1 VIKINAS
8 VTDNDYGMKEIID
21 NIRDAAK
28 FVDIGIQPDETEELL
43 KIAAIH
49 EFGGTINMP
58 ARSQQIFRKINKDG
72 DFSKSTGSRF
82 VKKDKSNFAS
92 WVTIPAYTIT
102 IPARPYIRSTV
113 DTNEEKYGRTAESLG
128 KRIADGKVHKADALA
143 LMGQLIEKDI
153 KRTIIELRSPPNAP
167 ATIRKKGSDNPLVDT
182 GLLGGSI
189 RYIVHGG
196 TNGDQNSPEKAG

>member
-1 VIKINAS
+1 MIKVNAT
-8 VTDNDYGMKEIID
+8 VTDNDLGMQEIIN

-49 EFGGTINMP
+49 EFGGTIQHP
-58 ARSQQIFRKINKDG
+58 GGTPYGYKTQKDAEKG
-72 DFSKSTGSRF
+72 QVRF
-82 VKKDKSNFAS
+82 LKKGEGYM
-92 WVTIPAYTIT
+92 VLGETQPHTIE

-113 DTNEEKYGRTAESLG
+113 DTQSETYGKAAESLG
-128 KRIADGKVHKADALA
+128 KKIMDGKLHKADALA
-143 LMGQLIEKDI
+143 LMGQKIEADI

-189 RYIVHGG
+189 RYIVHGKED
-196 TNGDQNSPEKAG
+196 GDQQRTKEAG